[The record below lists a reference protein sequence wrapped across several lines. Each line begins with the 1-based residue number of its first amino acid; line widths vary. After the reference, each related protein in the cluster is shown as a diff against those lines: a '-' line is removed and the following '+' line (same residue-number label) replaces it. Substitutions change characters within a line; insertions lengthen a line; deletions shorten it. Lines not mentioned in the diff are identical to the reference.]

1 MASETDLVALLVK
14 GVRAL
19 EPREQDAVLADL
31 FTRVGVTGPTSA
43 GPVPPAPPWWAFA
56 PSAHGIRSVG
66 DAASLGEDVL
76 IPAASV
82 PVAGP
87 FPDAMFARPAGPL
100 QALPVRLPQE
110 QYERLKRWCAEHDY
124 AMATVVRGLVERFLG
139 EQAGA
144 AADPGD

>member
-14 GVRAL
+14 GVRSL
-19 EPREQDAVLADL
+19 EPQEQDAVLADL
-31 FTRVGVTGPTSA
+31 FTRVGVAGPTPA
-43 GPVPPAPPWWAFA
+43 GP
-56 PSAHGIRSVG
+56 
-66 DAASLGEDVL
+66 VL

-87 FPDAMFARPAGPL
+87 FPDAVFARPAGPL